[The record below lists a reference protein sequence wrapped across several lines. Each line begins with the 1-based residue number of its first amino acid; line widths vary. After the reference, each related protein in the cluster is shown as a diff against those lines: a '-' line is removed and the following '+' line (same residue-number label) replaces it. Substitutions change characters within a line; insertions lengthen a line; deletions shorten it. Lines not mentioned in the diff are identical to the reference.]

1 MKSFD
6 ISVTFYFQCVK
17 EPVKSA
23 DEVIKEIDEIIDAAD
38 EDDFEGG
45 PSLMSDDPAQIGDM
59 QGSNLGSDPST
70 NAQNVASYLPNLP
83 LSSRRLLSQALRGR
97 NLEDLN
103 LNELSQILNDIELL
117 IKDLSEEL
125 VSDLGIRDELEY
137 EKELKNTF
145 ISLLLSIQ
153 SRRRACSTDS
163 GGTHSSSSAG
173 KKLFGLEFSIVI

>member
-1 MKSFD
+1 
-6 ISVTFYFQCVK
+6 
-17 EPVKSA
+17 
-23 DEVIKEIDEIIDAAD
+23 
-38 EDDFEGG
+38 
-45 PSLMSDDPAQIGDM
+45 MSDDPAQIGDT
-59 QGSNLGSDPST
+59 QGSNLASDSST

-173 KKLFGLEFSIVI
+173 KKFFGLDFFYCNLLPAYNSNRYKCIYLIQYIVLIDMREDAIILSFCCR

>member
-1 MKSFD
+1 
-6 ISVTFYFQCVK
+6 
-17 EPVKSA
+17 
-23 DEVIKEIDEIIDAAD
+23 
-38 EDDFEGG
+38 
-45 PSLMSDDPAQIGDM
+45 MSDDPAQIGDM
-59 QGSNLGSDPST
+59 QGSNLGSDPSS

-173 KKLFGLEFSIVI
+173 KKLFDWIFSIVIYCLLTTAMAINISILYRWKEQFCRKSWLVSPCERYWRWQH

>member
-1 MKSFD
+1 
-6 ISVTFYFQCVK
+6 
-17 EPVKSA
+17 
-23 DEVIKEIDEIIDAAD
+23 
-38 EDDFEGG
+38 
-45 PSLMSDDPAQIGDM
+45 MSDDPAQIGDM

-173 KKLFGLEFSIVI
+173 KKLFGLEFSIVILIVHDYCLLTTTMAINISILYRWKEQFCRKSWLVSPCERYWKWQH

>member
-1 MKSFD
+1 
-6 ISVTFYFQCVK
+6 
-17 EPVKSA
+17 
-23 DEVIKEIDEIIDAAD
+23 
-38 EDDFEGG
+38 
-45 PSLMSDDPAQIGDM
+45 MSDDPAQIGDM
-59 QGSNLGSDPST
+59 QGSNLGSDPSS

-173 KKLFGLEFSIVI
+173 KKLFGLDFFNCNFDCIACLQQQWL

>member
-1 MKSFD
+1 
-6 ISVTFYFQCVK
+6 
-17 EPVKSA
+17 
-23 DEVIKEIDEIIDAAD
+23 
-38 EDDFEGG
+38 
-45 PSLMSDDPAQIGDM
+45 MSDDPAQLGSM
-59 QGSNLGSDPST
+59 QGSNLATDASN

-103 LNELSQILNDIELL
+103 MNELSQILNDIELL

-153 SRRRACSTDS
+153 SRRRACSSDT
-163 GGTHSSSSAG
+163 GGSHSSSSTG
-173 KKLFGLEFSIVI
+173 EILSL

>member
-1 MKSFD
+1 
-6 ISVTFYFQCVK
+6 
-17 EPVKSA
+17 
-23 DEVIKEIDEIIDAAD
+23 
-38 EDDFEGG
+38 
-45 PSLMSDDPAQIGDM
+45 MSDDPAHIGS
-59 QGSNLGSDPST
+59 QSGSHLATDPSN
-70 NAQNVASYLPNLP
+70 NAPNVAPYLPNLP

-97 NLEDLN
+97 NLEDLSM
-103 LNELSQILNDIELL
+103 NELSQILNDIELL

-163 GGTHSSSSAG
+163 GGTHSLNSG
-173 KKLFGLEFSIVI
+173 TNLQENNKNKCKFLI

>member
-1 MKSFD
+1 
-6 ISVTFYFQCVK
+6 
-17 EPVKSA
+17 
-23 DEVIKEIDEIIDAAD
+23 
-38 EDDFEGG
+38 
-45 PSLMSDDPAQIGDM
+45 MSDDPAQIGDT
-59 QGSNLGSDPST
+59 QGSNLASDSST

-163 GGTHSSSSAG
+163 GGTHSSSNSG
-173 KKLFGLEFSIVI
+173 KILFGLELLYLNLDDNQLITIAMLMNIFILYRWKEQFCGESWLVSPCERYWRWQH

>member
-1 MKSFD
+1 MLCSNDKN
-6 ISVTFYFQCVK
+6 ILQ

-38 EDDFEGG
+38 DDDFEAH
-45 PSLMSDDPAQIGDM
+45 PSLAGDDQGNLGVHP
-59 QGSNLGSDPST
+59 GSNVVSDNSA
-70 NAQNVASYLPNLP
+70 NAPNIASYLPNLP

-97 NLEDLN
+97 NLEDLSM
-103 LNELSQILNDIELL
+103 NELSQILNDIELL

-153 SRRRACSTDS
+153 SRRRACTSES
-163 GGTHSSSSAG
+163 SGTHSSSNPG
-173 KKLFGLEFSIVI
+173 NVN